1 MKVLK
6 KGPIGAVGTVRSF
19 MNVVKD
25 IDFEEVRDRAERIPR
40 MLVLA
45 TTQDLAEQA
54 TTQLFG
60 TVDRN
65 GVSTESWNGRESLDA
80 TRYDVVIVYDPQGE
94 GLFDRVRRAVGSR
107 RDATNVFFLA
117 KEISDGDDPAAA
129 LRSEVMDTLP
139 DLAPSFGRHFEAWQ
153 PAAVRAIIEQTSRA
167 NAQFALVSNIPAV
180 IPILGGL
187 VAASADL
194 IVLTKNQIMMAYKIA
209 AAHDR
214 NLDNQM
220 AIVRELTPVVCAGFL
235 WRTAAREAASF
246 IPLAAG
252 TIPKVAIAFVG
263 TMTVGRAADY
273 YYRFGKKP
281 PKSQL
286 AQFREQA
293 EALLERL
300 PFVGEDG
307 EGAENGK
314 VSREEVMKA
323 LEETQPLTDNRET
336 QRLDASE

>member
-45 TTQDLAEQA
+45 TSQDLAEQA
-54 TTQLFG
+54 TSRLFG
-60 TVDRN
+60 AVDRN
-65 GVSTESWNGRESLDA
+65 GISTESWDDRESLDA
-80 TRYDVVIVYDPQGE
+80 TRYDVVIVFDPHGE

-129 LRSEVMDTLP
+129 LRAEVMDTLP
-139 DLAPSFGRHFEAWQ
+139 DLAPSFGRHFGEWQ

-214 NLDNQM
+214 DLDDQM
-220 AIVRELTPVVCAGFL
+220 AIVRELTPVVGAGFL

-286 AQFREQA
+286 LQFRQQA
-293 EALLERL
+293 EALLDRL
-300 PFVGEDG
+300 PFVGDDD
-307 EGAENGK
+307 ASGK
-314 VSREEVMKA
+314 QATSSGDEAIKA
-323 LEETQPLTDNRET
+323 LEDTQPLNDTGET
-336 QRLDASE
+336 QRIDSAG